1 MVQFLLL
8 DDCTPNSHEGDV
20 ALNRSRNLSN
30 VVKIPILPSV
40 EVQGSPTVFV
50 PSVLLSNV
58 MSLAPKIDEVREVLN
73 SFNVDLGCFVET
85 WLQEYITDQIVS
97 AAGYDLIRRDR
108 CVGQHGGVCA
118 YIRKTIKYQVLENL
132 SDVRFEVLWLTLRPA
147 RLPRGIPNIILG
159 IVYHPPGA
167 DSRSM
172 IQYLFE
178 SLTIIESEFPNNGTI
193 TVNSILDWNDN
204 LAAIFEAKLT
214 YN

>member
-1 MVQFLLL
+1 M
-8 DDCTPNSHEGDV
+8 
-20 ALNRSRNLSN
+20 LNN
-30 VVKIPILPSV
+30 
-40 EVQGSPTVFV
+40 
-50 PSVLLSNV
+50 
-58 MSLAPKIDEVREVLN
+58 
-73 SFNVDLGCFVET
+73 FNVDLGCFVET
-85 WLQEYITDQIVS
+85 RLQEYITDQIVS
-97 AAGYDLIRRDR
+97 AAGYNLIRRDR

-167 DSRSM
+167 DCRSM

-193 TVNSILDWNDN
+193 LMGDFNKLKVSRIQNAFKLKQVVKFPTRGRNTLDLILTNLDKFYDSPRKTSTVRTVRSRFCICTTSCSF
-204 LAAIFEAKLT
+204 AIPKSDMS
-214 YN
+214 YKI